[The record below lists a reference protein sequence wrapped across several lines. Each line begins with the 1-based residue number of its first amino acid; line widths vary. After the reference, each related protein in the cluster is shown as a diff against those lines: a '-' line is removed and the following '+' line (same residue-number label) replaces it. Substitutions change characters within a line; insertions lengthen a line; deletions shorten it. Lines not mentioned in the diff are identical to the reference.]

1 MKFSKDVAS
10 VDDLIAR
17 RRKEQNQK
25 RMNRFMVVLSLF
37 AFTLVSSFGLYSYF
51 TSPLSSIHA
60 VLISGNQIYSD
71 EAILKRSGI
80 AYDDWFFAVNAASL
94 RKLLVEDPLIRDV
107 DVRLTRNNEI
117 VIQVSEN
124 KVTAI
129 WMDQGKVVL
138 ADGSLLE
145 MQVDYAKAWL
155 FSPGIYGYEDEG
167 SVAVLI
173 AALNGLTASSLG
185 NVSEIH
191 RHPTSYDENY
201 VKVIMQDGNRV
212 YTGLST
218 LDMLEEYPRIV
229 NALNTANSCIFFDE
243 MTRTAFSQPC
253 EN

>member
-1 MKFSKDVAS
+1 MKFGKDVAS

-17 RRKEQNQK
+17 RKKEKKQK
-25 RMNRFMVVLSLF
+25 RLNRFMVVFSLLT
-37 AFTLVSSFGLYSYF
+37 FTAVSSFGLYSYF
-51 TSPLSSIHA
+51 TSPMSTVHA

-80 AYDDWFFAVNAASL
+80 AYDDWFLSVNAATL
-94 RKLLVEDPLIRDV
+94 RKLLVDDPLIHDA
-107 DVRLTRNNEI
+107 DVRLTKNNEI

-155 FSPGIYGYEDEG
+155 FSPGIYGYEDEE
-167 SVAVLI
+167 SVTVLI

>member
-17 RRKEQNQK
+17 RKKEQKQK
-25 RMNRFMVVLSLF
+25 RMNRFMVVLFLF

-80 AYDDWFFAVNAASL
+80 AYDDWFLAVNAASL

-107 DVRLTRNNEI
+107 DVRLTKNNEI

-129 WMDQGKVVL
+129 WMDQGKIVL

-167 SVAVLI
+167 SVTVLI

-191 RHPTSYDENY
+191 RHPPSYDENY

>member
-17 RRKEQNQK
+17 RKKEQKKK
-25 RMNRFMVVLSLF
+25 RMNRFLVVLSLL
-37 AFTLVSSFGLYSYF
+37 AFTAASSFGLYIYF
-51 TSPLSSIHA
+51 TSPTSSIRA

-80 AYDDWFFAVNAASL
+80 AYDDRFLAVNAATL
-94 RKLLVEDPLIRDV
+94 RKRLVDDPLIQDAV
-107 DVRLTRNNEI
+107 VRLTKNNEI
-117 VIQVSEN
+117 VIQIREN
-124 KVTAI
+124 DVTAI

-138 ADGSLLE
+138 ADGSLLV

-167 SVAVLI
+167 SLAELVR
-173 AALNGLTASSLG
+173 ALNGLTASSLG

-212 YTGLST
+212 FTGLST